1 MFTPKEDAYGT
12 EGDKSDSS
20 TNITRKN
27 HREWRHKAAIQA
39 ANGDAGVYDA
49 AIKKVCEKLEA
60 INCKFQDQFDHSP
73 IRFVETR
80 LKTAES
86 IYKKLKKRGCPV
98 SPESAR
104 KNLSDIAGIRVVCYF
119 IGDAY
124 AIADKLL
131 QESDIILIEKK
142 DYIEKPKA
150 NGYRSLHLVVQLPV
164 VQSGKAELV
173 PVEIQIRTMM
183 MDLWAS
189 LDYQLKYK
197 KEQAVDPQIIQCLK
211 ECAEKIAELDNRVQ
225 DICRK
230 I

>member
-1 MFTPKEDAYGT
+1 MALKVISQTPPQTSQERTT
-12 EGDKSDSS
+12 ESGDIKQLS
-20 TNITRKN
+20 KQLM
-27 HREWRHKAAIQA
+27 EMQ
-39 ANGDAGVYDA
+39 GVYDA

-104 KNLSDIAGIRVVCYF
+104 KNLSDIAGIRVVSYF

-183 MDLWAS
+183 MDLWAG